1 MTERF
6 TVGVITATHG
16 IQGEVKVFPTTD
28 DAGRFKKLKVVT
40 AETGKENYIL
50 HIERVKFFKQY
61 VIVKFSEYS
70 DINDIGFLIKA
81 KLTIPREDAI
91 PLDTDE
97 YYVADL
103 IGLKV
108 ITDDGED
115 LGVIKDVLE
124 TGANDVYIIDNN
136 GKEILVPAIR
146 DCILGV
152 DIEAGIMR
160 IHLMEGLV

>member
-91 PLDTDE
+91 SLDTDE

-115 LGVIKDVLE
+115 FGVIKDVLE